1 MTSGEFHSTPLT
13 SITIDRASRNRREL
27 SADATSALAD
37 SIRRLGLIHPIV
49 ITREG
54 ALVAGETRLEAC
66 RALGWSSIP
75 SQYVDE
81 VEPKLLRAIELEENI
96 KRNALPWQDE
106 CRAIHEFHILHRDE
120 GWTISMSA
128 EALGMSETPFKE
140 RLAVARELLAE
151 NPRVLA
157 APKMSTA
164 RGIVKRVDER
174 AAQDEAAL
182 LADAP
187 VPQIDSV
194 LVEDFNE
201 WAPRYMGSPFNLLHC
216 DFPYG
221 INISDVSTYGQAN
234 IHGRYDDS
242 PATYFR
248 LINTLVMNKERLLG
262 ASAHVIFWFSMQH
275 YTQTYD
281 LLSQVFYVDPYPLIW
296 HKSDNKGTYL
306 GYERRAR
313 RIYETAFFCSLGDR
327 KIISQVSNLVSANT
341 VRDLHMSAKPIEVL
355 SHYFRMVADGNTR
368 LLDPTCGSGSALV
381 AAEAAGAAYVLG
393 LEINPEFA
401 ETARSQ
407 LVNRRKSN
415 GA

>member
-27 SADATSALAD
+27 DPSAISAIAD
-37 SIRRLGLIHPIV
+37 SISRIGLIHPIV
-49 ITREG
+49 VTREG
-54 ALVAGETRLEAC
+54 ALVAGETRLEAV
-66 RALGWSSIP
+66 RSLGWTSIP
-75 SQYVDE
+75 TQFAEELDPTS
-81 VEPKLLRAIELEENI
+81 LRKIELEENI
-96 KRNALPWQDE
+96 KRTNLEWKDE
-106 CRAIHEFHILHRDE
+106 CRAIQELHQLNKSSNPAWTLEDTAAAIGVTSR
-120 GWTISMSA
+120 TISQYISVA
-128 EALGMSETPFKE
+128 AALGTE
-140 RLAVARELLAE
+140 RVD
-151 NPRVLA
+151 A
-157 APKMSTA
+157 APKFSTA
-164 RGIVKRVDER
+164 LGIVKRTNER

-187 VPQIDSV
+187 PPQVDNV

-201 WAPRYMGSPFNLLHC
+201 WAPKFSGTPFNLLHC

-242 PATYFR
+242 PATYFN

-262 ASAHVIFWFSMQH
+262 ASAHIIFWFSMQH
-275 YTQTYD
+275 YSRTYD
-281 LLSQVFYVDPYPLIW
+281 LLSQHFYVDPYPLIW

-313 RIYETAFFCSLGDR
+313 RIYESAFFCSLGDR
-327 KIISQVSNLVSANT
+327 KIISQVSNLVSSGT
-341 VRDLHMSAKPIEVL
+341 VRDLHMSAKPVEVL
-355 SHYFRMVADGNTR
+355 SHFFRMVVDGNTR
-368 LLDPTCGSGSALV
+368 LLDPTCGSGGALV

-401 ETARSQ
+401 ATARTQ
-407 LVNRRKSN
+407 LASRRKN
-415 GA
+415 V